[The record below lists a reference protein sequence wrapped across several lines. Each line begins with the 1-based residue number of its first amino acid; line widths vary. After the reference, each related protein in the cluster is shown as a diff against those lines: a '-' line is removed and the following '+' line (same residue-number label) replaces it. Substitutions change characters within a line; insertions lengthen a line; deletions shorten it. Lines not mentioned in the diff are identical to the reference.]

1 MKRALRSLVLAGAVA
16 LPAAASADSVAD
28 FGAALDACA
37 GDDGAACADAE
48 WSFVDVTGD
57 GSLTAAELSRFLRV
71 AGEWAVVEQTG
82 LNAAAG
88 GLGLGAEVDEQMGRT
103 GAAAFAFLTG
113 PFTAKLILDNFD
125 YDGNGM
131 LDRGEVFADTDQRAF
146 VQMVKT
152 QMEQLPQYAA
162 MAMAAAMA
170 AQEQAGMGDDAGAA
184 NAAPEA
190 QPDAMIVVPEPQ
202 AAEPMAAAEAP
213 AAPRATFGLRGVDAI
228 VMSDGGVDV
237 FVVSGEIVNL
247 SSGALAAPRAIAQ
260 VLDADRMV
268 LMTWPLAPSR
278 SMLGPGEAA
287 GFIGR
292 LDGAPAAATDWSV
305 VLEPAE

>member
-1 MKRALRSLVLAGAVA
+1 MKRTLRALVLAGAVA
-16 LPAAASADSVAD
+16 WPAAASADSVAD

-37 GDDGAACADAE
+37 GDDGAACADAV

-113 PFTAKLILDNFD
+113 PFTARLILDN

-247 SSGALAAPRAIAQ
+247 SNGALAAPRAIAQ

-287 GFIGR
+287 AFIGR
-292 LDGAPAAATDWSV
+292 LVGAPAAATDWSV
-305 VLEPAE
+305 VLEGEE